1 MSKPPFTLPSVTAS
15 QLAQLVMRIG
25 LGINMLMHGL
35 VRLPKLSA
43 FVDKMATGFAGT
55 VLPDILTRA
64 FLYGLPFVELASG
77 ILILLGGSLSKWGYF
92 LGGLTIGALL
102 FGTTLKEDWATA
114 GSQLVYIIAF
124 YLALRGLESSG
135 RSRR

>member
-1 MSKPPFTLPSVTAS
+1 MNAG

-35 VRLPKLSA
+35 VRIPKLGG
-43 FVDKMATGFAGT
+43 FVNKTAAGFANT
-55 VLPDILTRA
+55 ILPDVLTRA

-77 ILILLGGSLSKWGYF
+77 VLILLGSPLSKWGYF
-92 LGGLTIGALL
+92 IGGLTVGALL

-114 GSQLVYIIAF
+114 GSQVVYLIAF
-124 YLALRGLESSG
+124 YLALRGLDGPG

>member
-1 MSKPPFTLPSVTAS
+1 MLPSFTAT
-15 QLAQLVMRIG
+15 QLAHLVMRIG

-35 VRLPKLSA
+35 VRIPKLNA
-43 FVDKMATGFAGT
+43 FVDKMAAGFSGT
-55 VLPDILTRA
+55 ILPDLLTRA

-77 ILILLGGSLSKWGYF
+77 LLILLGGALSKWGYF
-92 LGGLTIGALL
+92 VGGLTIGALL
-102 FGTTLKEDWATA
+102 FGTTLQEDWATA

-124 YLALRGLESSG
+124 YLALRGLDSSG